1 MKAFSNDFI
10 RTLIEILQS
19 DKSDL
24 KNFLINLIEEE
35 HDDPFVQSQPKDWG
49 DQINQRAIPWAKRLY
64 LLYRV
69 KFLIKMYKQER
80 RNYLSKERDK
90 IDKYIESKF

>member
-35 HDDPFVQSQPKDWG
+35 HDDPFVQS
-49 DQINQRAIPWAKRLY
+49 
-64 LLYRV
+64 
-69 KFLIKMYKQER
+69 
-80 RNYLSKERDK
+80 
-90 IDKYIESKF
+90 